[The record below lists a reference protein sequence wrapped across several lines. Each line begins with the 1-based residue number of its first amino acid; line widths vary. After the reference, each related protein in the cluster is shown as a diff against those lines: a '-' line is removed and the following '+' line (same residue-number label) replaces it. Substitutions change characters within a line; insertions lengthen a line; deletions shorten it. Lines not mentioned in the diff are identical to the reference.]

1 MIKKPLNINTYGG
14 KMETEVINTLI
25 TNIETI
31 SNKLTDLHDRQNF
44 LDRILDR
51 LLYNNKKDELNNKFT
66 EKIS

>member
-1 MIKKPLNINTYGG
+1 
-14 KMETEVINTLI
+14 METEVINTLI